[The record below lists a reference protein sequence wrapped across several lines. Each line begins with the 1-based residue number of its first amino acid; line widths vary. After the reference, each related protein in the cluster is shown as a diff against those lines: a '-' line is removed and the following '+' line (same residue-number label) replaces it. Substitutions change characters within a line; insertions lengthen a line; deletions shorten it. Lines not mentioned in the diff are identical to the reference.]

1 MNDVNGEGP
10 DHIVVVV
17 VEEVKDGQHG
27 LNVVNNV
34 STNMTVKF

>member
-1 MNDVNGEGP
+1 MNDVNNEGP
-10 DHIVVVV
+10 DHIVV